1 MVAHN
6 AYGGNTSAGSEW
18 KVEPSWND
26 LQGSVA
32 EGSAGAAL
40 TFAAFRDTPFKL
52 ANFRNAQADELHM
65 VYQMSHAWAPG
76 TELHP
81 HMHVIPLSNPAGSE
95 VIRWTGVY
103 RFTGHGVEVP
113 ALASWTA
120 FTADLAVVPGDINKI
135 RVIRLA
141 TVTPPADSVESDML
155 LLYVVRDGGAVADTY
170 SGAVAALSIRPK
182 DLVPVV
188 GLTLGLTDPIS
199 GLNMGQ
205 TAENLARDFGITRRE
220 QDEFALWSHQ
230 K

>member
-1 MVAHN
+1 MAAHN

-81 HMHVIPLSNPAGSE
+81 HMHVIPLSDPAGAE

-103 RFTGHGVEVP
+103 LFTGHGVEVP

-141 TVTPPADSVESDML
+141 TVTPPADAMESDML

-170 SGAVAALSIRPK
+170 SGDVAALSIDCHMQAQK
-182 DLVPVV
+182 V
-188 GLTLGLTDPIS
+188 GTITEFLGS
-199 GLNMGQ
+199 QG
-205 TAENLARDFGITRRE
+205 A
-220 QDEFALWSHQ
+220 
-230 K
+230 